1 MYGAGDARSTIVALM
16 CGVPQGSVFG
26 PILFIM
32 YTVDLVSVTE
42 SHGLSSHM
50 YADDTEVY
58 GSCRPAAIDDFSLR
72 ISACVGDALVCL
84 HWLRVPER
92 VQFKIFILTYKVLH
106 LLTPQHLGPLN
117 RVADLPGHR
126 SLRSTDFNCMVV
138 PSVRLSTVANRAF
151 PVVGPQI
158 WNDLP
163 AEVTSAESLT
173 TFRQRLK
180 THLFSKSFPGYLLD
194 IK

>member
-1 MYGAGDARSTIVALM
+1 MSFCIQDVALQWFQSYLLECWDGRSMYGAGDARSTIVALI
-16 CGVPQGSVFG
+16 CGVPQGSVFR

-32 YTVDLVSVTE
+32 YTVDLVSVIE
-42 SHGLSSHM
+42 SHGLSPHM

-106 LLTPQHLGPLN
+106 LLAPQHLGPLN

-126 SLRSTDFNCMVV
+126 SLRSTDSNCMVV
-138 PSVRLSTVANRAF
+138 PSVRLSTVANRASR
-151 PVVGPQI
+151 
-158 WNDLP
+158 W
-163 AEVTSAESLT
+163 SAHKPRMIYRLT
-173 TFRQRLK
+173 
-180 THLFSKSFPGYLLD
+180 
-194 IK
+194 